1 MIISKTP
8 YRISFFGGG
17 TDLPAWY
24 RENGGAV
31 LSTTIDKYCY
41 ISCRN
46 LPPFFE
52 HKHRFVY
59 SVIEDV
65 VNVSDIRHPAIRG
78 IFQWLDIQV
87 GLEIHHDGDL
97 PARSGLGSSSSFTVG
112 LLNALRA
119 HSNKYCAKASLAKD
133 AIFVEQEVI
142 GETVGSQDQVAAAYG
157 GFNQITFGGD
167 SEFVVKPVIMQPT
180 MQRKLNEHL
189 LLFFTG
195 IQRFASQIEE
205 AKLKRLGPNAHI
217 MRRISQMVD
226 EGLAILTSDT
236 VDFDDFGRLL
246 HEGWVAKSGLS
257 PEVSSSP
264 IDEAYQAAR
273 AEGALGGKLLGAGGG
288 GFMLIFANPRYH
300 QAITQRLAKFV
311 HVPFE
316 FENSGSTIALY
327 QPSGL

>member
-17 TDLPAWY
+17 TDFPSWY
-24 RENGGAV
+24 SENGGAV

-59 SVIEDV
+59 SIIEDV
-65 VNVSDIRHPAIRG
+65 GDVEDIKHPAIKG
-78 IFQWLDIQV
+78 IFQWLDIQI

-119 HSNKYCAKASLAKD
+119 HSNKYYSKTSLAKD
-133 AIFVEQEVI
+133 AIFVEQKVI

-167 SEFVVKPVIMQPT
+167 AEFIVKPVIMQPR

-205 AKLKRLGPNAHI
+205 TKLKKLGQNANI

-226 EGLAILTSDT
+226 EGLSILTSDK

-246 HEGWVAKSGLS
+246 HEGWVAKSSLS

-264 IDEAYQAAR
+264 IDAAYQAAR

-288 GFMLIFANPRYH
+288 GFMLIFADPKHH
-300 QAITQRLAKFV
+300 QAIIHRLAKFV

>member
-17 TDLPAWY
+17 TDFPAWY
-24 RENGGAV
+24 REHGGAV

-65 VNVSDIRHPAIRG
+65 VNVSDIKHPAIRG

-119 HSNKYCAKASLAKD
+119 HSNKYYSKASLAKD

-167 SEFVVKPVIMQPT
+167 AEFSVKPVIMQPT

-205 AKLKRLGPNAHI
+205 TKLKRLGPNAHI
-217 MRRISQMVD
+217 MRQISQMVD

-246 HEGWVAKSGLS
+246 HEGWLAKSNLS

-273 AEGALGGKLLGAGGG
+273 EEGALGGKLLGAGGG
-288 GFMLIFANPRYH
+288 GFMLIFADPRHH

-311 HVPFE
+311 YVPFQ

>member
-17 TDLPAWY
+17 TDFPAWY

-59 SVIEDV
+59 SIIEDV
-65 VNVSDIRHPAIRG
+65 VNVCDIKHPAIRG

-119 HSNKYCAKASLAKD
+119 HSNKYYSKASLAKD

-157 GFNQITFGGD
+157 GFNQITFGGGA
-167 SEFVVKPVIMQPT
+167 EFIVKPVIMQPT
-180 MQRKLNEHL
+180 MQRKLNDHL

-195 IQRFASQIEE
+195 VQRFASQIEKT
-205 AKLKRLGPNAHI
+205 KLKRLGANAHI

-236 VDFDDFGRLL
+236 VDFNDFGRLL
-246 HEGWVAKSGLS
+246 HECWVAKSGLS
-257 PEVSSSP
+257 SEVSSSQ
-264 IDEAYQAAR
+264 IDEAYRTAL

-288 GFMLIFANPRYH
+288 GFMLIFADPRYH

>member
-17 TDLPAWY
+17 TDFPAWY

-31 LSTTIDKYCY
+31 LSATIDKYCY

-59 SVIEDV
+59 SVIEDI
-65 VNVSDIRHPAIRG
+65 VNVSDINHPAIRG
-78 IFQWLDIQV
+78 VFQWLDIQV

-119 HSNKYCAKASLAKD
+119 HSNKYYSKASLAKD

-157 GFNQITFGGD
+157 GFNQITFGG
-167 SEFVVKPVIMQPT
+167 SAEFIVKPVIMQPT
-180 MQRKLNEHL
+180 MQRKLNDHL

-195 IQRFASQIEE
+195 VQRFASQIEE
-205 AKLKRLGPNAHI
+205 TKLKRLDPNARI

-236 VDFDDFGRLL
+236 VDFDNFGRLL

-257 PEVSSSP
+257 PEVSSSL
-264 IDEAYQAAR
+264 IDEAYRAAR